1 MSYNPTNLEP
11 QVDDRPKT
19 LLAKIAR
26 LVYGSTHGTEPF
38 GGGSSSSTPG
48 GGSSGG
54 NFAGSESG
62 FAGSEDSFAGSE

>member
-1 MSYNPTNLEP
+1 MPYNPATLEP
-11 QVDDRPKT
+11 QIDDSKKV
-19 LLAKIAR
+19 LLAKVAR

-38 GGGSSSSTPG
+38 GGGTSGSTPG
-48 GGSSGG
+48 GGGG